1 VNIKREMV
9 RWIYILHDAGVPV
22 YVGETG
28 QPLHVRL
35 RQHRTRWTSP
45 FKGKDLTIERL
56 AWAES
61 RKASHE
67 IQRYY
72 QRALGFSVDNE
83 LNQILRSRAG
93 GKVSRPKSAKK

>member
-1 VNIKREMV
+1 MV
-9 RWIYILHDAGVPV
+9 RHVYLLRSAGVPV

-28 QPLHVRL
+28 QALHVRL

-45 FKGKDLTIERL
+45 FKGKELTIETL
-56 AWAES
+56 AWTGS

-72 QRALGFSVDNE
+72 QRVFGFSVDNE

-93 GKVSRPKSAKK
+93 GKVSRPKKGF